1 MLWTVLNRGA
11 VPKNSG
17 HDQFQDNLRDHDQTG
32 EAADHGKES
41 NEGQIKGGGVGLS
54 RKAGDPVKSDRD
66 QIREGDSP
74 RKERT
79 GEGREDDYLSG
90 EGADQDTE
98 DEEKR
103 EYHQD
108 DLM

>member
-1 MLWTVLNRGA
+1 MVWTMLNRDA
-11 VPKNSG
+11 VPKNSSHG
-17 HDQFQDNLRDHDQTG
+17 QFQNNLKDHDQTG
-32 EAADHGKES
+32 EASDQGEES
-41 NEGQIKGGGVGLS
+41 NEGQIEGGVGLN
-54 RKAGDPVKSDRD
+54 RKTADPVKNDID
-66 QIREGDSP
+66 QIREGDGP
-74 RKERT
+74 RRERT

-98 DEEKR
+98 DQGKR